1 MKVLF
6 SLLILASASLVHAK
20 ESRPIKLGLG
30 VAMESYS
37 IDTKESNSTNEAQA
51 SFFSSQVVPS
61 VGFFVSDKILV
72 GAQYSQSLMG
82 EFSVSGVGAYARY
95 YFFGGA
101 PKRLDLE
108 DLEIN
113 MSSNYSLFAGATY
126 KSLSI
131 GSGDVDI
138 RFSVIEANAG
148 IEKFFSH
155 DYYLFGAFNISRLS
169 SSENRT
175 GISMGLVGGI
185 GYHY

>member
-1 MKVLF
+1 
-6 SLLILASASLVHAK
+6 
-20 ESRPIKLGLG
+20 
-30 VAMESYS
+30 MESYS
-37 IDTKESNSTNEAQA
+37 IDTKESNSTNEAKA

-61 VGFFVSDKILV
+61 LGFFVSDKILL

-82 EFSVSGVGAYARY
+82 EFSVSGVGAFARY
-95 YFFGGA
+95 YFYGESS
-101 PKRLDLE
+101 KRLDLE

-113 MSSNYSLFAGATY
+113 FSSNYSLFAGTTY

-138 RFSVIEANAG
+138 RFSVIEANVG

-155 DYYLFGAFNISRLS
+155 EYFAFGSLNISRLS

-175 GISMGLVGGI
+175 GMSMGLVGGI